1 MICYDN
7 SQWVTRW
14 NALLRSIIIPLT
26 CVSLFVPYFRFSI
39 NFNKAWF
46 PSYRILN
53 AARKA
58 YCIATVHFPFR
69 WYQWKQV
76 NSRSLYFDCKQ
87 TAVWEKYPVILTKI
101 TVTSLRMM
109 ENIHP
114 NHNHPCESLHV
125 IIKTTNIYMYI
136 YVYVYIYICFRF
148 YTVSDHCV
156 HNKRHELKPHIY
168 ICTDHIPLKRNEQMC
183 FGTRWRKKYMACKW
197 YGLIL
202 IEISANVTSFQI
214 MGSIHSNHRG
224 LDVSIRIRISCVR
237 KIIVKFHTLLA
248 TVHVVRPR
256 SDKRPVNFM
265 VNTVSEIETT
275 LSCADYRTWTTWP
288 TICLQL
294 GFSGRTPPVDI
305 LAIPTDQLDLISYH
319 VTFCRMNL
327 YVDDCT
333 EFHCLDCTGTRFQ
346 CMYRYQSLCLWK
358 EQSELNI
365 HLRE

>member
-1 MICYDN
+1 MN
-7 SQWVTRW
+7 R
-14 NALLRSIIIPLT
+14 
-26 CVSLFVPYFRFSI
+26 CVSALDGEKNTWHANDTASFWLRFRLTS
-39 NFNKAWF
+39 
-46 PSYRILN
+46 
-53 AARKA
+53 
-58 YCIATVHFPFR
+58 HPF
-69 WYQWKQV
+69 K
-76 NSRSLYFDCKQ
+76 S
-87 TAVWEKYPVILTKI
+87 WE
-101 TVTSLRMM
+101 
-109 ENIHP
+109 
-114 NHNHPCESLHV
+114 
-125 IIKTTNIYMYI
+125 
-136 YVYVYIYICFRF
+136 
-148 YTVSDHCV
+148 
-156 HNKRHELKPHIY
+156 
-168 ICTDHIPLKRNEQMC
+168 
-183 FGTRWRKKYMACKW
+183 A
-197 YGLIL
+197 
-202 IEISANVTSFQI
+202 
-214 MGSIHSNHRG
+214 
-224 LDVSIRIRISCVR
+224 SIRTIVDLMYLSDSCVR

-305 LAIPTDQLDLISYH
+305 LAIPTDQYDLISYH

-333 EFHCLDCTGTRFQ
+333 EFHCFDCTGTRFQ